1 MTIDQDIINRVLNNQ
16 GSPQEA
22 GEVARWLG
30 TKEGQQFLSRQL
42 SEEVSTMTEKNI
54 LEWTGGNIPT
64 ERMEKRFVNS
74 LHRKRLRKRIWMAAA
89 ICLPFLLLASAT
101 FFLADKV
108 GVFAEKQFAEVTVPP
123 GERMQIILQ
132 DGTTVEL
139 NSATTLRYPRHFS
152 LFNRQV
158 ELEGEAYFQVAQE
171 KGRPFIIQTPD
182 LAVEVTGTRFNLKAY
197 PADRLIYVALD
208 EGSVSLKGNNNKQYP
223 MACGETAIYDRELG
237 TCEISKSINT
247 DVIKAWRTNSL
258 SFYMTPLAEIIKI
271 LERQYDV
278 HFIIPDSTLLSCRY
292 TLSTDKV
299 NVADVL
305 SDLEKVSHI
314 KFTELAKENT
324 FIIEGEK

>member
-22 GEVARWLG
+22 GEVARWLR

-42 SEEVSTMTEKNI
+42 SEEVSNMTEKNI

-74 LHRKRLRKRIWMAAA
+74 LHRKRLRRRIWMAAA
-89 ICLPFLLLASAT
+89 ICLPFLLLAST
-101 FFLADKV
+101 TLFLADKV

-182 LAVEVTGTRFNLKAY
+182 LA
-197 PADRLIYVALD
+197 IYVALD
-208 EGSVSLKGNNNKQYP
+208 EGSVSLKGNNDKQYP

-258 SFYMTPLAEIIKI
+258 SFYMTPLAEIIKV
-271 LERQYDV
+271 LERQYDT
-278 HFIIPDSTLLSCRY
+278 HFIITDSTLLSCRY
-292 TLSTDKV
+292 TLSTNKV
-299 NVADVL
+299 EVADVL
-305 SDLEKVSHI
+305 RDLEKVSHVR
-314 KFTELAKENT
+314 FTKSAGENT
-324 FIIEGEK
+324 YIVEKEK

>member
-1 MTIDQDIINRVLNNQ
+1 MFVILPVIIIRRPMKKLCLAALLLCSALLPTACITEETTAAPQDIVV
-16 GSPQEA
+16 P
-22 GEVARWLG
+22 
-30 TKEGQQFLSRQL
+30 
-42 SEEVSTMTEKNI
+42 
-54 LEWTGGNIPT
+54 GNP
-64 ERMEKRFVNS
+64 
-74 LHRKRLRKRIWMAAA
+74 
-89 ICLPFLLLASAT
+89 LPP
-101 FFLADKV
+101 
-108 GVFAEKQFAEVTVPP
+108 FAVV
-123 GERMQIILQ
+123 MQ

-208 EGSVSLKGNNNKQYP
+208 EGSVSLKGNNDKQYP

-314 KFTELAKENT
+314 KFTELAEENT
-324 FIIEGEK
+324 FIIEWEK